1 MTYCNNSHLDGALVT
16 LSAGMAYKRHAGATP
31 APEAHDLDIHKQAQ
45 LQAACYD
52 KPSLCLMTLLDGS
65 SGSAANKAR
74 DLIRKV
80 ATELAGQPLTW
91 VAVDVSRQSS
101 FRRAYGFE
109 SEQLPALVALST
121 KRMRFAQGAAP
132 FGEASAKQLVT
143 KVLAGSAV
151 TLPLPVSRTAYMIL

>member
-1 MTYCNNSHLDGALVT
+1 M
-16 LSAGMAYKRHAGATP
+16 
-31 APEAHDLDIHKQAQ
+31 QAQ
-45 LQAACYD
+45 PLHQTQKTSTSAHKHSYS
-52 KPSLCLMTLLDGS
+52 KHSLCLMTLLDAN

-74 DLIRKV
+74 DTIRKV
-80 ATELAGQPLTW
+80 ATALAGQPLTR

-109 SEQLPALVALST
+109 RDQLPALVALST

-151 TLPLPVSRTAYMIL
+151 TLPLPVSWCGNDF